1 MSSKFYAESAY
12 LSQLAFSG
20 KAVPNDYNPL
30 VQKERT
36 NRMHLGVVVRQYSK
50 LMENKVDPRLVIKVI
65 IIARDRMKNYVDN
78 GGSMTKT
85 VDVVTDPKG
94 DKTSITVNAL
104 QKRVNKL
111 VSNHAE
117 EVAAFDE
124 AEKIRIAK
132 VYEASKQHKGY

>member
-1 MSSKFYAESAY
+1 M
-12 LSQLAFSG
+12 L
-20 KAVPNDYNPL
+20 
-30 VQKERT
+30 
-36 NRMHLGVVVRQYSK
+36 
-50 LMENKVDPRLVIKVI
+50 I
-65 IIARDRMKNYVDN
+65 
-78 GGSMTKT
+78 T

-94 DKTSITVNAL
+94 DKTSITANAL
-104 QKRVNKL
+104 QRRVNKL